1 VKEPDAIAV
10 GKSAK
15 MPLAPVMIYGD
26 DVTHLVTEEGIA
38 YLCMASSLEQRRD
51 VVASVAK
58 ATPIGSPHHF

>member
-1 VKEPDAIAV
+1 V
-10 GKSAK
+10 
-15 MPLAPVMIYGD
+15 PVMIYGD

-51 VVASVAK
+51 VLASVAK